1 MIESELPLSLYV
13 HTPWCIKKCPYC
25 DFNSHE
31 YLEGGSRNQA
41 LPWAIQKEYL
51 RCLKLDLDEEIRRLR
66 MLRPELGEAAKPTL
80 SSIFIGGGTPSLCA
94 PAFYDE
100 LLSHISGAVQFED
113 HMEITLEANPGTVDA
128 DYFAGYRKSGVNR
141 LSIGVQS
148 FNPTSLAALGRIH
161 NGEDAKRAFLVA
173 REAGFHN
180 INLDIMHGL
189 PGQSVTEAV
198 EDLQRAVELAP
209 EHVSWYQLTIEKNTA
224 FYSDPP
230 LIPREDTLA
239 QIEEQGYQIL
249 EENGYE
255 RYEVSAYAKD
265 NKRCAH
271 NLNYWSFGDYLAI
284 GAGAHGKLSGKK
296 QVVRRWKTRAPK
308 DYLSSD
314 KRLAG
319 ERAISL
325 EERPLEFLMNAFRLS
340 EGFSVTAFE
349 SRTGRSYQSIEA
361 SISALQEKGL
371 AKKVGGQVV
380 LTPLGFRFLDGV
392 LAGF

>member
-1 MIESELPLSLYV
+1 M
-13 HTPWCIKKCPYC
+13 
-25 DFNSHE
+25 
-31 YLEGGSRNQA
+31 
-41 LPWAIQKEYL
+41 
-51 RCLKLDLDEEIRRLR
+51 
-66 MLRPELGEAAKPTL
+66 
-80 SSIFIGGGTPSLCA
+80 
-94 PAFYDE
+94 
-100 LLSHISGAVQFED
+100 QFED

-128 DYFAGYRKSGVNR
+128 DYFSGYRKSGVNR

-148 FNPTSLAALGRIH
+148 FSPTSRAALGRIH
-161 NGEDAKRAFLVA
+161 SGEDAKRAFLVA
-173 REAGFHN
+173 REAGFQN

-230 LIPREDTLA
+230 LIPKEDTLA
-239 QIEEQGYQIL
+239 QIEKQGYRIL

-271 NLNYWSFGDYLAI
+271 NLNYWTFGDYLAI

-296 QVVRRWKTRAPK
+296 AVIRRWKTRAPK